1 MKSFRNKARSWR
13 SLSWRRNWG
22 REAAALP
29 SVRLLNKG
37 RALELLTYNANELNK
52 YCYDPLPLC
61 SGCFLTF
68 FFKLSGSALLVSRCL
83 CPVVDDP
90 RLLAAKE
97 PFGAVTETPVVGR
110 SGLGWLCAS
119 YLLSTIHCG
128 LAAGS
133 GPPRSAF
140 WEIIVSD
147 KIMAF
152 VCRSSDF
159 QLCALK
165 MLLQ

>member
-1 MKSFRNKARSWR
+1 MKSFRNKACSWR

-68 FFKLSGSALLVSRCL
+68 FFLSWVALPYLWADACVLLWMIHGCL
-83 CPVVDDP
+83 QQKSPSVLSLGR
-90 RLLAAKE
+90 RLLGDRGWDGFVPLICSQ
-97 PFGAVTETPVVGR
+97 PFIVV
-110 SGLGWLCAS
+110 WLLDRVHPDQPS
-119 YLLSTIHCG
+119 EKLL
-128 LAAGS
+128 
-133 GPPRSAF
+133 
-140 WEIIVSD
+140 
-147 KIMAF
+147 
-152 VCRSSDF
+152 F
-159 QLCALK
+159 QTK
-165 MLLQ
+165 